1 MNQHLMGV
9 GVALITPFDNKFE
22 IDYTGLKNLIDFV
35 SDNQVN
41 YLVVQGTTGE
51 TSTTTAKEKTELLEF
66 VKNNNSKSL
75 PIVYGLGG
83 NNTQVVLET
92 IKNTDLSGVTAI
104 LSVCPYYNKPSQ
116 RGLIAHFTAIADAS
130 PVPVLLY
137 NVPGRTVT
145 NLNVSTILELSK
157 HPNIIGLK
165 DACGS
170 FEQYMELAKSC
181 PEGFLLLS
189 GDDNTVTPQISIGW
203 HGVISV
209 IANAFP
215 KEFTAMTWHALNG
228 DFKSASAIQFSFIDF
243 DTLLYVESNPVGI
256 KKCLEIRGIC
266 SSEVRLPLVKASDE
280 LGEKL
285 KMAMIAEKFLVLS
298 A

>member
-1 MNQHLMGV
+1 MTHSSLLGV
-9 GVALITPFDNKFE
+9 GVALITPFNQNFE
-22 IDYTGLKNLIDFV
+22 IDYLHLEKLVDFV
-35 SDNQVN
+35 SDGGVN

-51 TSTTTAKEKTELLEF
+51 TSTTSSQEKKDLLAF
-66 VKNNNSKSL
+66 VKSHNTKNL
-75 PIVYGLGG
+75 PVVYGLGG
-83 NNTQVVLET
+83 NNTQTVLET
-92 IKNTDLSGVTAI
+92 IANTDLSGVTAI

-116 RGLIAHFTAIADAS
+116 RGVIAHFTAIADAS

-145 NLNVSTILELSK
+145 NMAVNTILELSK
-157 HPNIIGLK
+157 HPNIIGVK

-170 FEQYMELAKSC
+170 FEQYMELSKSC
-181 PEGFLLLS
+181 PKDFLLIS
-189 GDDNTVTPQISIGW
+189 GDDNTVTPQISVGW

-209 IANAFP
+209 IANGFP
-215 KEFTAMTWHALNG
+215 KEFSEMTWYAING
-228 DFKSASAIQFSFIDF
+228 NFAAATQLQHRFLDF

-256 KKCLEIRGIC
+256 KKCLEIKGIC

-285 KMAMIAEKFLVLS
+285 LNSMKAEGFI
-298 A
+298 

>member
-9 GVALITPFDNKFE
+9 GVALVTPFDEQFE
-22 IDYTGLKNLIDFV
+22 IDYNGLKDLVDFV
-35 SDNQVN
+35 SANKVN

-51 TSTTTAKEKTELLEF
+51 TSTTTAKEKIELLEF
-66 VKNNNSKSL
+66 VKSNNPQNL

-83 NNTQVVLET
+83 NNTAVVLET

-116 RGLIAHFTAIADAS
+116 GGVIAHFTAIANAS

-137 NVPGRTVT
+137 NVPGRTIT
-145 NLNVSTILELSK
+145 NLSVGTVLELSK

-170 FEQYMELAKSC
+170 FEQYMELAKVC
-181 PEGFLLLS
+181 PSDFLLLS

-215 KEFTAMTWHALNG
+215 KEFTAMTWYALNN
-228 DFKSASAIQFSFIDF
+228 DFKAAAAIQFSFIDF

-256 KKCLEIRGIC
+256 KKCLEIKGIC
-266 SSEVRLPLVKASDE
+266 GSQVRLPLVKASDE
-280 LGEKL
+280 LGQKL
-285 KMAMIAEKFLVLS
+285 KIAMQTEGFL

>member
-1 MNQHLMGV
+1 MTHSSLLGV
-9 GVALITPFDNKFE
+9 GVALITPFNQNFE
-22 IDYTGLKNLIDFV
+22 IDYPHLEKLVDFV
-35 SDNQVN
+35 SDGGVN

-51 TSTTTAKEKTELLEF
+51 TSTTSSQEKKDLLAF
-66 VKNNNSKSL
+66 VKSHNTKNL
-75 PIVYGLGG
+75 PVVYGLGG
-83 NNTQVVLET
+83 NNTQTVLET
-92 IKNTDLSGVTAI
+92 IASTDLSDVTAI

-116 RGLIAHFTAIADAS
+116 RGVIAHFTAIADAS

-145 NLNVSTILELSK
+145 NMAVSTILELSK
-157 HPNIIGLK
+157 HPNIIGVK

-170 FEQYMELAKSC
+170 FEQYMELSKSC
-181 PEGFLLLS
+181 PKDFLLIS
-189 GDDNTVTPQISIGW
+189 GDDNTVTPQISVGW

-209 IANAFP
+209 IANGFP
-215 KEFTAMTWHALNG
+215 KEFSEMTWYAING
-228 DFKSASAIQFSFIDF
+228 NFAAATHLQHRFLDF

-256 KKCLEIRGIC
+256 KKCLEIKGIC

-285 KMAMIAEKFLVLS
+285 LNSMKAEGFI
-298 A
+298 

>member
-1 MNQHLMGV
+1 MTHSSLLGV
-9 GVALITPFDNKFE
+9 GVALITPFNQNFE
-22 IDYTGLKNLIDFV
+22 IDYPHLEKLVDFV
-35 SDNQVN
+35 SDGGVN

-51 TSTTTAKEKTELLEF
+51 TSTTSSQEKKDLLAF
-66 VKNNNSKSL
+66 VKSHNTKNL
-75 PIVYGLGG
+75 PVVYGLGG
-83 NNTQVVLET
+83 NNTQTVLET
-92 IKNTDLSGVTAI
+92 IANTDLSGVTAI

-116 RGLIAHFTAIADAS
+116 RGVIAHFTAIADAS

-145 NLNVSTILELSK
+145 NMAVSTILELSK
-157 HPNIIGLK
+157 HPNIIGVK

-170 FEQYMELAKSC
+170 FEQYMELSKSC
-181 PEGFLLLS
+181 PKDFLLIS
-189 GDDNTVTPQISIGW
+189 GDDNTVTPQISVGW

-209 IANAFP
+209 IANGFP
-215 KEFTAMTWHALNG
+215 KEFSEMTWYAING
-228 DFKSASAIQFSFIDF
+228 NFAAATQLQHRFLDF

-256 KKCLEIRGIC
+256 KKCLEIKGIC

-285 KMAMIAEKFLVLS
+285 LNSMKAEGFI
-298 A
+298 

>member
-1 MNQHLMGV
+1 MTHSSLLGV
-9 GVALITPFDNKFE
+9 GVALITPFNQNFE
-22 IDYTGLKNLIDFV
+22 IDYPHLEKLVDFV
-35 SDNQVN
+35 SDGGVN

-51 TSTTTAKEKTELLEF
+51 TSTTSSQEKKDLLAF
-66 VKNNNSKSL
+66 VKSHNTKSL
-75 PIVYGLGG
+75 PVVYGLGG
-83 NNTQVVLET
+83 NNTQTVLET
-92 IKNTDLSGVTAI
+92 IASTDLSGVTAI

-116 RGLIAHFTAIADAS
+116 RGVMAHFTAIADVS

-145 NLNVSTILELSK
+145 NLAVSTILELSK
-157 HPNIIGLK
+157 HPNIIGVK

-170 FEQYMELAKSC
+170 FEQYMELSKSC
-181 PEGFLLLS
+181 PKDFLLIS
-189 GDDNTVTPQISIGW
+189 GDDNTVTPQISVGW

-209 IANAFP
+209 IANGFP
-215 KEFTAMTWHALNG
+215 KEFSEMTLHAING
-228 DFKSASAIQFSFIDF
+228 NFAAATQLQHRFLDF

-256 KKCLEIRGIC
+256 KKCLEIKGIC

-285 KMAMIAEKFLVLS
+285 LNSMKAEGFI
-298 A
+298 

>member
-9 GVALITPFDNKFE
+9 GVALVTPFDKEFE
-22 IDYTGLKNLIDFV
+22 IDYNGLKKLIDFV
-35 SDNQVN
+35 STNEVN

-51 TSTTTAKEKTELLEF
+51 TSTTTAKEKNELLEF
-66 VKNNNSKSL
+66 VKSNNSKNL

-83 NNTQVVLET
+83 NNTSAVLET
-92 IKNTDLSGVTAI
+92 IKNTDFSGVAAI

-145 NLNVSTILELSK
+145 NLNVSTVLELSE

-170 FEQYMELAKSC
+170 FEQYMELAKVC
-181 PEGFLLLS
+181 PKDFLLLS
-189 GDDNTVTPQISIGW
+189 GDDNTVTPQISVGW

-215 KEFTAMTWHALNG
+215 KEFTEMTWSALNNN
-228 DFKSASAIQFSFIDF
+228 FKAAAAIQFSFIEF

-256 KKCLEIRGIC
+256 KKCLEIKEIC

-280 LGEKL
+280 LGQKL
-285 KMAMIAEKFLVLS
+285 KAAMITEKFLV
-298 A
+298 

>member
-1 MNQHLMGV
+1 MTHSSLLGV
-9 GVALITPFDNKFE
+9 GVALITPFNQNFE
-22 IDYTGLKNLIDFV
+22 IDYLHLEKLVDFV
-35 SDNQVN
+35 SDGGVN

-51 TSTTTAKEKTELLEF
+51 TSTTSSQEKKDLLAF
-66 VKNNNSKSL
+66 VKSHNTKNL
-75 PIVYGLGG
+75 PVVYGLGG
-83 NNTQVVLET
+83 NNTQTVLET
-92 IKNTDLSGVTAI
+92 IANTDLSGVTAI

-116 RGLIAHFTAIADAS
+116 RGVIAHFTAIADAS

-145 NLNVSTILELSK
+145 NMAVSTILELSK
-157 HPNIIGLK
+157 HPNIIGVK

-170 FEQYMELAKSC
+170 FEQYMELSKSC
-181 PEGFLLLS
+181 PKDFLLIS
-189 GDDNTVTPQISIGW
+189 GDDNTVTPQISVGW

-209 IANAFP
+209 IANGFP
-215 KEFTAMTWHALNG
+215 KEFSEMTWYAING
-228 DFKSASAIQFSFIDF
+228 NFAAATQLQHRFLDF

-256 KKCLEIRGIC
+256 KKCLEVKGIC

-285 KMAMIAEKFLVLS
+285 LNSMKAEGFI
-298 A
+298 

>member
-1 MNQHLMGV
+1 MTHSSLLGV
-9 GVALITPFDNKFE
+9 GVALITPFNQNFE
-22 IDYTGLKNLIDFV
+22 IDYPHLEKLVDFV
-35 SDNQVN
+35 SDGGVN

-51 TSTTTAKEKTELLEF
+51 TSTTSSQEKKDLLAF
-66 VKNNNSKSL
+66 VKSHNTKNL
-75 PIVYGLGG
+75 PVVYGLGG
-83 NNTQVVLET
+83 NNTQTVLET
-92 IKNTDLSGVTAI
+92 IANTDLSGVTAI

-116 RGLIAHFTAIADAS
+116 RGVMAHFTAIADAS

-145 NLNVSTILELSK
+145 NMAVSTILELSK

-170 FEQYMELAKSC
+170 FEQYMELSKSC
-181 PEGFLLLS
+181 PKDFLLIS
-189 GDDNTVTPQISIGW
+189 GDDNTVTPQISVGW

-209 IANAFP
+209 IANGFP
-215 KEFTAMTWHALNG
+215 KEFSEMTWYAING
-228 DFKSASAIQFSFIDF
+228 NFAAATQLQHRFLDF

-256 KKCLEIRGIC
+256 KKCLEIKGIC

-285 KMAMIAEKFLVLS
+285 LNSMKAEGFI
-298 A
+298 

>member
-1 MNQHLMGV
+1 MTHSSLLGV
-9 GVALITPFDNKFE
+9 GVALITPFNQNFE
-22 IDYTGLKNLIDFV
+22 IDYPHLEKLVDFV
-35 SDNQVN
+35 SDGGVN

-51 TSTTTAKEKTELLEF
+51 TSTTSSQEKKDLLAF
-66 VKNNNSKSL
+66 VKSHNTKNL
-75 PIVYGLGG
+75 PVVYGLGG
-83 NNTQVVLET
+83 NNTQTVLET
-92 IKNTDLSGVTAI
+92 IANTDLSGVTAI

-116 RGLIAHFTAIADAS
+116 RGVIAHFTAIADAS

-145 NLNVSTILELSK
+145 NMAVSTILELSK
-157 HPNIIGLK
+157 HPNIIGVK

-170 FEQYMELAKSC
+170 FEQYMELSKSC
-181 PEGFLLLS
+181 PKDFLLIS
-189 GDDNTVTPQISIGW
+189 GDDNTVTPQMSVGW

-209 IANAFP
+209 IANGFP
-215 KEFTAMTWHALNG
+215 KEFSEMTWYAING
-228 DFKSASAIQFSFIDF
+228 NFAAATQLQHRFLDF

-256 KKCLEIRGIC
+256 KKCLEIKGIC

-285 KMAMIAEKFLVLS
+285 LNSMKAEGFI
-298 A
+298 